1 MKYLIVSE
9 GKIFAQLAKP
19 LIQELERFDVRGEVV
34 HLALDKKKVSKSVKD
49 FQPDLLIAV
58 GSLKMSSILELAKKR
73 KINSCF
79 FYHSLFDKNPRGDIQ
94 KFEKSRIYRDIPI
107 NENGNGSLVFDF
119 VRKVDIETVDR
130 KKPLISIVSG
140 KVSKSSVQLS
150 RKLISKSDSIEF
162 QLINAS
168 NDLQEAVRKLSNANA
183 VIATDPFSNMLAVFC
198 NCPAINVYE
207 KSIFSSTP
215 NEKSIIN
222 RLINKEVVKSYPKSK
237 DLLILNE
244 LDRILNDH
252 QYSAGMMDDY
262 QNLKSKI
269 GAQPFVRNVSREIV
283 DWLEDLD

>member
-1 MKYLIVSE
+1 MKYLIVAE

-34 HLALDKKKVSKSVKD
+34 HLTLDKKKVSKSLKD

-79 FYHSLFDKNPRGDIQ
+79 FYHSLFEKNPIEDTQ
-94 KFEKSRIYRDIPI
+94 KFETARIYRDIPI
-107 NENGNGSLVFDF
+107 NGNGSLVFDF
-119 VRKVDIETVDR
+119 VRKVDIETADR
-130 KKPLISIVSG
+130 KKPLISIVSN

-162 QLINAS
+162 KLIDAS

-222 RLINKEVVKSYPKSK
+222 RLMNKEVVKSYPKSK

-283 DWLEDLD
+283 DWLEDLN